1 MKNQSP
7 KEGRDRVGSSER
19 INLEELSK
27 VPEAPGVYIF
37 RDKKGRV
44 LYVGKAKN
52 LRNRIRSYFLGG
64 ELEPRKQKMT
74 ELVGDFSYIETSNEF
89 EALVLEANLI
99 KQHRPPFNVILRDDK
114 NYPYIKI
121 TVEEDYPRIEVV
133 RKLKKDGSL
142 YFGPYVPAQSMW
154 EALSFIRRNFPIRT
168 CKYDLS
174 KPIRPCIQYQIKRC
188 PAPCARLISREEY
201 MKGINDVVLF
211 LKGRKTELLERL
223 RERMFKLSEE
233 LRFEEAAVLRDQ
245 ISRIEKIFEKQRVV
259 SQKLEDMDVIG
270 IYLEDSNVSVNVLF
284 VRNGLVIGS
293 KDYFLRSPLFENLQE
308 LLSSVIESL
317 YIKESLIAPPT
328 VIVGEI
334 PENRDELSRWLS
346 EVKGTDVL
354 IRKPDTE
361 EEREVF
367 EMALSNA
374 KSHLRFQLSHTEFI
388 VEELKDRLKLRQ
400 LPLRIGAFDI
410 SNLFGVHA
418 VGSFVYW
425 EEGNF
430 NKNYYRHLRIRDVE
444 GIDDYAMMR
453 ENVIRVIKYFDQEGG
468 IPKPDLI
475 LIDGGKGHLNTVLK
489 LIGELSEEF
498 DIFAIAKEP
507 DRLISVFAE
516 EISLDDTKPSS
527 LLLRKIR
534 DEAHRFAISYHRKLR
549 TKAGF
554 DSPLEQVPG
563 IGEKRRLLLLRKF
576 GSISRIKEASP
587 EEIAQVP
594 GFNLKLAQKLL
605 EHLKKC

>member
-1 MKNQSP
+1 MQIQ
-7 KEGRDRVGSSER
+7 E
-19 INLEELSK
+19 ISK
-27 VPEAPGVYIF
+27 VPPNPGVYIF
-37 RDKKGRV
+37 KDKKGKV

-52 LRNRIRSYFLGG
+52 LRNRIRSYFSNG
-64 ELEPRKQKMT
+64 ELEPRKMKMV
-74 ELVGDFSYIETSNEF
+74 ELVRDFSYIETSNEF

-99 KQHRPPFNVILRDDK
+99 KQYRPPFNVILRDDK

-121 TVEEDYPRIEVV
+121 TIEEEYPRIEVV

-168 CKYDLS
+168 CKYDLT
-174 KPIRPCIQYQIKRC
+174 KPLRPCIQYQIKRC

-211 LKGRKTELLERL
+211 LKGRKSELLERL

-245 ISRIEKIFEKQRVV
+245 ITRIEKIFEKQRVV
-259 SQKLEDMDVIG
+259 SQKLDDMDVIG
-270 IYLEDSNVSVNVLF
+270 IYVEELNVSVNVLF
-284 VRNGLVIGS
+284 VRNGLVVGS
-293 KDYFLRSPLFENLQE
+293 KDYFLRSPIYESLPE
-308 LLSSVIESL
+308 LVSAVIESL
-317 YIKESLIAPPT
+317 YLKDSLVPPQT
-328 VIVGEI
+328 IIVEEI

-346 EVKGTDVL
+346 EVQSRDVL
-354 IRKPDTE
+354 IRKPQTD
-361 EEREVF
+361 EEREVV
-367 EMALSNA
+367 EMALNNA

-388 VEELKDRLKLRQ
+388 VEELKERLKLRQ

-410 SNLFGVHA
+410 SNLFGTHA

-430 NKNYYRHLRIRDVE
+430 NKSYFRHLRIRDTE

-453 ENVIRVIKYFDQEGG
+453 ENVMRIIKYFEQEGG

-475 LIDGGKGHLNTVLK
+475 LIDGGKGHLNRVLR
-489 LIGELSEEF
+489 LIGELSREIEF
-498 DIFAIAKEP
+498 FAIAKEP
-507 DRLISVFAE
+507 DRLISASLE
-516 EISLDDTKPSS
+516 EIPLDDTKPSS

-549 TKAGF
+549 SKAGF

-576 GSISRIKEASP
+576 GSISRIKEAKP
-587 EEIAQVP
+587 EEIAELP
-594 GFNLKLAQKLL
+594 GFNLKLAEKLL